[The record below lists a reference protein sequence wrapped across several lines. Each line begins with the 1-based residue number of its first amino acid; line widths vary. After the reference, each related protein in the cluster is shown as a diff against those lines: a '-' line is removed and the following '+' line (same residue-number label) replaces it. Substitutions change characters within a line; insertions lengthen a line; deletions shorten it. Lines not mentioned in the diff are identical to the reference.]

1 MATIKKIILL
11 GLTAL
16 IVAACGH
23 KQQKYKI
30 YYKVYYPNNTKSY
43 CAIID
48 DEPYLGS
55 DRGTN
60 YLRVGSITGPSI
72 IKTSAPIEL
81 AKTVKLKEK

>member
-1 MATIKKIILL
+1 MKKLILL
-11 GLTAL
+11 ALTTFMM
-16 IVAACGH
+16 AACGH
-23 KQQKYKI
+23 KQEKYKI
-30 YYKVYYPNNTKSY
+30 YYRVYYPNNTQNY

-60 YLRVGSITGPSI
+60 YLSIGSTTGTSI

-81 AKTVKLKEK
+81 VKVTRLTEK

>member
-1 MATIKKIILL
+1 MKKFILL
-11 GLTAL
+11 ALTAL
-16 IVAACGH
+16 IMVGCGH

-30 YYKVYYPNNTKSY
+30 YYKVYYPNNTQSY
-43 CAIID
+43 CVIID

-60 YLRVGSITGPSI
+60 YLKVGSNTGSSI

-81 AKTVKLKEK
+81 VKAVKLKEK

>member
-1 MATIKKIILL
+1 MKKIILL
-11 GLTAL
+11 ALTAL
-16 IVAACGH
+16 MIAACGH

-30 YYKVYYPNNTKSY
+30 YYKVYYPNNTQRY
-43 CAIID
+43 CVIID

-60 YLRVGSITGPSI
+60 CLRVGSATGPSI

-81 AKTVKLKEK
+81 VKAVKLKEK